1 MKLVRPKTC
10 LSPHSLSLGMNGK
23 TGLEFCC
30 QAPLGLS
37 QKEKRKK
44 IPYRPQE
51 VRAQGGEFPSQL
63 RPARPRGRESQ
74 HWGWQGGLLAHPQL
88 RLLTGKATP
97 GPGGVRAPPIG
108 VRGDPGGAPPAA
120 AVGRG
125 EDVLPAEDV
134 GRGRGGVRRGGMGVR
149 GEGWR
154 SYKSAGPGLA
164 GD

>member
-23 TGLEFCC
+23 MGLEFCC

-88 RLLTGKATP
+88 RLLTEKATP
-97 GPGGVRAPPIG
+97 GPGGGRAPPSG
-108 VRGDPGGAPPAA
+108 FGETLGELPRRLPSGGE
-120 AVGRG
+120 RTCC
-125 EDVLPAEDV
+125 
-134 GRGRGGVRRGGMGVR
+134 RRRMWGG
-149 GEGWR
+149 GEG
-154 SYKSAGPGLA
+154 G
-164 GD
+164 